1 MKTIARTPIP
11 TRRALVTWV
20 TLAAL
25 SALSALGAGAAHAAG
40 ATATRDEAV
49 AMVKKGVAYL
59 KAHGADKAYAEI
71 SNAKGSF
78 VDRDLYLVAYTL
90 DGKCVAHGAN
100 PKQVGRDLI
109 ELTDIDGKF
118 FVKDR
123 VAMVKAKPAGAWQEY
138 KFTNPV
144 SKKIEPKVMYCEKA
158 GEVAICGGVYP

>member
-1 MKTIARTPIP
+1 MQTITRPRTP
-11 TRRALVTWV
+11 RRALM
-20 TLAAL
+20 TLLTLTAL
-25 SALSALGAGAAHAAG
+25 SALTGSAACAAG
-40 ATATRDEAV
+40 ATASKEEAV

-59 KAHGADKAYAEI
+59 KANGADKAYAEI

-78 VDRDLYLVAYTL
+78 IDRDLYLVAYTL
-90 DGKCVAHGAN
+90 EGKCVAHGAN
-100 PKQVGRDLI
+100 PKQIGRDLI
-109 ELTDIDGKF
+109 DLTDIDGKY